1 MAKKIIT
8 NLEKGYITTPN
19 GKLMFLNVS
28 GQGKLNYKQ
37 NGYEYVAAIQLDG
50 DEAKAFKK
58 EVDAYIEDNKP
69 KKGKLRSGHHPYYTH
84 KDNDK
89 IPKGSIRVQFKTNT
103 EFSSGD
109 KTVVNV
115 FDGNLKK
122 VHLADG
128 VKIGNDSLGA
138 ISGKISIGT
147 APGEYWCSF
156 YLSNVQLLM
165 LVPYEE
171 NSGFEEQDGDEFD
184 NIDEGESEKKK
195 DKKKKKS
202 KKD

>member
-1 MAKKIIT
+1 MKKIIT

-19 GKLMFLNVS
+19 GKFMFVNVS
-28 GQGKLNYKQ
+28 GQGKQNYKK

-69 KKGKLRSGHHPYYTH
+69 KKGKLRTDHHPYRTH
-84 KDNDK
+84 KHNDK

-103 EFSSGD
+103 EFASGD

-115 FDGNLKK
+115 FDGNLHK
-122 VHLADG
+122 VNFADG

-138 ISGKISIGT
+138 ISGKISIGE

-156 YLSNVQLLM
+156 YLSNIQLLT

-184 NIDEGESEKKK
+184 NIAEGESEKKP
-195 DKKKKKS
+195 KKKKS
-202 KKD
+202 KKDK